1 MKNTRTVLSGIV
13 LAAALAFG
21 VSSVQA
27 EGVIL
32 RDRFPGPTCCYR
44 RSPVIQQDTLGR
56 NGLVFGGESSTDII
70 DPYRPCDYDPVE
82 CCADFCDD
90 NVPSHGYSH

>member
-1 MKNTRTVLSGIV
+1 MKNTLKVLSGIV

-21 VSSVQA
+21 ASSVQA
-27 EGVIL
+27 QRVLL

-44 RSPVIQQDTLGR
+44 RSPVIQQGTLGR
-56 NGLVFGGESSTDII
+56 NGLVFGGESSTAII

-90 NVPSHGYSH
+90 NVLSHGRNH

>member
-1 MKNTRTVLSGIV
+1 MKNTSTVLSGIV

-21 VSSVQA
+21 ASCVQA

-32 RDRFPGPTCCYR
+32 RGGFAGPTCCYG
-44 RSPVIQQDTLGR
+44 RSPVFQQDTLGR

-70 DPYRPCDYDPVE
+70 GPYGPCDYDPVE
-82 CCADFCDD
+82 CCPGFCDD
-90 NVPSHGYSH
+90 DLASHGRNH

>member
-1 MKNTRTVLSGIV
+1 MKNTLTVLSGIV

-21 VSSVQA
+21 ASSVQA

-32 RDRFPGPTCCYR
+32 KARFPGPTCCYR
-44 RSPVIQQDTLGR
+44 RSPLTQQGTFGR

-70 DPYRPCDYDPVE
+70 GPYMPCDYDPVE

-90 NVPSHGYSH
+90 NVLSHGHSY